1 MRLANLFG
9 HTLRESPAEAEMPSH
24 QLALRAGLVRQMAAG
39 IYSYLPL
46 GWRALQAIAAIVREE
61 MVAAGGQELLMP
73 LAQPAELWRA
83 SGRYD
88 APAPGPALLRF
99 SDRGNHEMVL
109 AMTHEEA
116 ATDLARQEIH
126 SYRQLPLMIFQIQL
140 KFRDEPRAR
149 GGLVRVREFLMKD
162 GYSFHT
168 DEDSLGAQYDRVYA
182 AYQRILA
189 RCELDATV
197 VEADSGMMGGRRSH
211 EFMVVNPAGEDT
223 LLRCEDCGYA
233 ANAETAAF
241 AKAPGTAGEPAP
253 VERIA
258 TPGTTSIDA
267 LARLLG
273 ITPAKTL
280 KAVFFA
286 GPAGELIFAV
296 IRGDLEVNEAKLST
310 LLGGI
315 ELAPAGSDLLAA
327 AGIVPGYASPVSIGA
342 SRTAPVR
349 VVADDS
355 VSLGANFVAGANETG
370 YHLRN
375 VNYPRDFQADLV
387 GDIALARD
395 GDRCPHCGA
404 ALHAVRG
411 IEVGHIFQLGTKYSE
426 QMGATFHDAA
436 GRECPLVMGCYGIGL
451 GRLLACVLEQHRDE
465 RGIVWPAS
473 LAPYPV
479 HVVVLGDADTPVG
492 QAAADLETA
501 LCAAGLEPLF
511 DDRSESAGVKF
522 NDADLMGMPVR
533 LTVSRRSLAQGGVE
547 IKGRSEESPHLVPVD
562 QAVAAVQ
569 AMLAAPGPE

>member
-1 MRLANLFG
+1 MHLANLFG

-46 GWRALQAIAAIVREE
+46 GWRALQSVAAIVREE

-73 LAQPAELWRA
+73 LAQPAELWRV

-99 SDRGNHEMVL
+99 RDRGDHDMVL

-162 GYSFHT
+162 GYSFHAD
-168 DEDSLGAQYDRVYA
+168 DESLGAQYDRVYA
-182 AYQRILA
+182 AYERILA
-189 RCELDATV
+189 RCRLDAVV

-223 LLRCEDCGYA
+223 LLRCAGCGYA
-233 ANAETAAF
+233 ANAEAAAF
-241 AKAPGTAGEPAP
+241 SKGSGPSGEPTA

-258 TPGTTSIDA
+258 TPGTTSIEA
-267 LARLLG
+267 LARLLDV
-273 ITPAKTL
+273 TPADTL

-286 GPAGELIFAV
+286 GPDGELVFAV
-296 IRGDLEVNEAKLST
+296 IRGDLEVNQAKLSA

-315 ELAPAGSDLLAA
+315 EVAPAGPELLAA
-327 AGIVPGYASPVSIGA
+327 AGIVPGYASPAAVGA
-342 SRTAPVR
+342 ARTGRVR

-355 VSLGANFVAGANETG
+355 VASGVNFVAGANEAG

-375 VNYPRDFQADLV
+375 VNYPRDFAADLV
-387 GDIALARD
+387 GDIALARE

-411 IEVGHIFQLGTKYSE
+411 IEVGHIFQLGTKYST

-451 GRLLACVLEQHRDE
+451 G
-465 RGIVWPAS
+465 P
-473 LAPYPV
+473 P
-479 HVVVLGDADTPVG
+479 
-492 QAAADLETA
+492 
-501 LCAAGLEPLF
+501 AGLRP
-511 DDRSESAGVKF
+511 G
-522 NDADLMGMPVR
+522 
-533 LTVSRRSLAQGGVE
+533 
-547 IKGRSEESPHLVPVD
+547 
-562 QAVAAVQ
+562 
-569 AMLAAPGPE
+569 AAP